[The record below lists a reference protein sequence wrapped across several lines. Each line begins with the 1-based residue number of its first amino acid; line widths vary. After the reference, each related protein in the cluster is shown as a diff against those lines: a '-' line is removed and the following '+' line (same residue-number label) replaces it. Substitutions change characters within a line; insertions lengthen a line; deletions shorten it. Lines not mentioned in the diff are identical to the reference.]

1 MSTERLKIKNRLFY
15 KLPVTLVSPVS
26 ISGGNSDETDHDV
39 IKTEDNRPFITGAS
53 VAGAVLN
60 YLENIGIEKNLLTEF
75 FGGTNGTDCSMSRI
89 FISDI
94 LFDNAKISVR
104 DGVRLDENKTTVKN
118 AKYDYQI
125 VEDNRN
131 DKKDKEDT
139 NGYLYIEYV
148 IYNKDTITAENAE
161 DLTLHIISGI
171 NNGEI
176 RFGFK
181 KQRGLGVLSVSDKY
195 GFKRFDYDRIE
206 PDELLNFFEKKNYDE
221 QTVSE
226 LYPKSS
232 NNLTLSLDL
241 VQNGGISIRTY
252 SAKPNAPDFSHI
264 TANGKAVIPGSSWNG
279 AIKARA
285 FDILKNSLNADE
297 NIVDELKNFWG
308 ELGENEFVLSQIE
321 ISESVISE
329 PKNRDGGFVNMT
341 RNKINRFDN
350 STVDRALYSESS
362 FFNGETQLNV
372 TIKNISDNEWVAG
385 LIVLT
390 FADIANGLLAVGGQT
405 SVGRGLFKGEFDINN
420 PEYEKYISALY
431 NKLKGVNENG

>member
-1 MSTERLKIKNRLFY
+1 M
-15 KLPVTLVSPVS
+15 VSPVS

-53 VAGAVLN
+53 VTGAVLN
-60 YLENIGIEKNLLTEF
+60 YLENIGIEKKLLTEF

-125 VEDNRN
+125 VEPGA
-131 DKKDKEDT
+131 E
-139 NGYLYIEYV
+139 GYLYIEYV
-148 IYNKDTITAENAE
+148 IYNKDLITAENAK

-181 KQRGLGVLSVSDKY
+181 KQRGLGMLSVSDKY

-206 PDELLNFFEKKNYDE
+206 PNELLKFLEDKNYGE
-221 QTVSE
+221 STVSE

-232 NNLTLSLDL
+232 NNLKLSLDL

-297 NIVDELKNFWG
+297 SIVDELKNFWG

-350 STVDRALYSESS
+350 STVDRALYSELS

-372 TIKNISDNEWVAG
+372 TIKNISNNEWVAG

-420 PEYEKYISALY
+420 PEYAKCISALY

>member
-60 YLENIGIEKNLLTEF
+60 YLENIGIEKKLLTEF

-125 VEDNRN
+125 VEPGA
-131 DKKDKEDT
+131 E
-139 NGYLYIEYV
+139 GYLYIEYV
-148 IYNKDTITAENAE
+148 IYNKDLITVENAK

-181 KQRGLGVLSVSDKY
+181 KQRGLGMLSVSDKY

-206 PDELLNFFEKKNYDE
+206 PDELLYFLENKNYGE
-221 QTVSE
+221 PTVSE

-297 NIVDELKNFWG
+297 SIVDELKNFWG
-308 ELGENEFVLSQIE
+308 KLGENEFVLSQIE

-329 PKNRDGGFVNMT
+329 PKNRDGGFVNVT

-350 STVDRALYSESS
+350 STVDRALYSELS

-372 TIKNISDNEWVAG
+372 TIKNISNNEWVAG

-420 PEYEKYISALY
+420 PEYAKYISALY

>member
-39 IKTEDNRPFITGAS
+39 IKTEDNRPFITGTS

-75 FGGTNGTDCSMSRI
+75 FGSTNGTDCSMSRI

-125 VEDNRN
+125 VEPGA
-131 DKKDKEDT
+131 E
-139 NGYLYIEYV
+139 GYLYIEYV

-161 DLTLHIISGI
+161 NLTLHIISGI

-181 KQRGLGVLSVSDKY
+181 KQRGLGVLSVADKY
-195 GFKRFDYDRIE
+195 SFKRFDYDRIE

-221 QTVSE
+221 QSVSK

-252 SAKPNAPDFSHI
+252 SAKPDLPDFSHI

-297 NIVDELKNFWG
+297 SIVNELKNFWG

-321 ISESVISE
+321 ISESIISE

-350 STVDRALYSESS
+350 STVDRALYSEAS

-385 LIVLT
+385 LIVLI
-390 FADIANGLLAVGGQT
+390 FADIKNGLLAVGGQT
-405 SVGRGLFKGEFDINN
+405 SVGRGLFNGEFDIDN
-420 PEYEKYISALY
+420 PEYAKYTSALY

>member
-15 KLPVTLVSPVS
+15 KLPVTIVSPVS

-75 FGGTNGTDCSMSRI
+75 FGSTNGTDCSMSRI

-104 DGVRLDENKTTVKN
+104 DGVRLDKNKTTVKN

-125 VEDNRN
+125 VEPGA
-131 DKKDKEDT
+131 E
-139 NGYLYIEYV
+139 GYLYIEYV

-161 DLTLHIISGI
+161 NLTLHIISGI

-195 GFKRFDYDRIE
+195 GFKRFDYDKIQ

-221 QTVSE
+221 QSVSK

-264 TANGKAVIPGSSWNG
+264 TANDKAVIPGSSWNG
-279 AIKARA
+279 AIKARV

-297 NIVDELKNFWG
+297 SIVNELKNFWG

-321 ISESVISE
+321 ISESIISE

-350 STVDRALYSESS
+350 STVDRALYSEAS

-385 LIVLT
+385 LIVLI

-405 SVGRGLFKGEFDINN
+405 SVGRGLFNGEFDINHPENN
-420 PEYEKYISALY
+420 PKYAKYIFALY

>member
-1 MSTERLKIKNRLFY
+1 MITERPKIKNRLFY
-15 KLPVTLVSPVS
+15 KLPVTLISPVS
-26 ISGGNSDETDHDV
+26 ISSGNNDETDHDV
-39 IKTEDNRPFITGAS
+39 IKTDDNRPFITGSS

-60 YLENIGIEKNLLTEF
+60 YLENIGIEENLLNKF
-75 FGGTNGTDCSMSRI
+75 FGNTNGSDCSMSRI

-94 LFDNAKISVR
+94 VFDNAKISTR
-104 DGVRLDENKTTVKN
+104 DGVRLDDNKTTVEN

-125 VEDNRN
+125 VEPGA
-131 DKKDKEDT
+131 K
-139 NGYLYIEYV
+139 GYLYIEYV
-148 IYNKDTITAENAE
+148 IYDKDLITAKNAE
-161 DLTLHIISGI
+161 DLTLRIISGI

-181 KQRGLGVLSVSDKY
+181 KQRGLGVLSVAEKY
-195 GFKRFDYDRIE
+195 GFKRFDYDQIKL
-206 PDELLNFFEKKNYDE
+206 DELLYFLDNKNYDE
-221 QTVSE
+221 QTTGK
-226 LYPKSS
+226 LYSKNS
-232 NNLTLSLDL
+232 NNLTLSLNL

-252 SAKPNAPDFSHI
+252 SAKPNTPDFSHI

-279 AIKARA
+279 AIKART

-297 NIVDELKNFWG
+297 SIVYELQQFWG

-321 ISESVISE
+321 ISESIIQK

-362 FFNGETQLNV
+362 FFNGGTQLNV
-372 TIKNISDNEWVAG
+372 TIKNISDNKWVAG

-405 SVGRGLFKGEFDINN
+405 AVGRGIFNGEFDINS
-420 PEYEKYISALY
+420 PEYSKYISALY